1 MRITDWSSDV
11 CSSDLR
17 QLAELSELLSLE
29 RETGAE
35 LRVTVAQLS
44 AELQISIAAREELSS
59 QVGQLTA
66 ARDTL
71 EGRLAEL
78 MASRAVIQGRLD
90 ENEAAR
96 RGVDARLL
104 EDRKSTRLNS
114 SH

>member
-1 MRITDWSSDV
+1 MTRRRPSTTPPTTIFPYTPLV
-11 CSSDLR
+11 
-17 QLAELSELLSLE
+17 LS
-29 RETGAE
+29 TGAE
-35 LRVTVAQLS
+35 LRFTGAQLS

-71 EGRLAEL
+71 EGRMAEL

-96 RGVDARLL
+96 RGEIGRAHV
-104 EDRKSTRLNS
+104 
-114 SH
+114 